1 MSKRGKISN
10 HGDLQDLVCDII
22 MSQKGV
28 FDEDEIVNQI
38 YNSERVDS
46 GYDSNALRKLVI
58 EKIQLLMR
66 LDDVKCSQEENK
78 YFVNWP
84 KNHRETCGFL

>member
-22 MSQKGV
+22 MSQKGL

-58 EKIQLLMR
+58 EKILLLMR
-66 LDDVKCSQEENK
+66 LDDVKYSQEENK

>member
-22 MSQKGV
+22 MSQKGL

-58 EKIQLLMR
+58 EKILLLMR
-66 LDDVKCSQEENK
+66 LDDVKYSQEENK
-78 YFVNWP
+78 YFVN
-84 KNHRETCGFL
+84 

>member
-22 MSQKGV
+22 MSQKGL

-46 GYDSNALRKLVI
+46 GYD
-58 EKIQLLMR
+58 
-66 LDDVKCSQEENK
+66 
-78 YFVNWP
+78 
-84 KNHRETCGFL
+84 

>member
-22 MSQKGV
+22 MSQKGL

-58 EKIQLLMR
+58 EKILLLMR
-66 LDDVKCSQEENK
+66 LDDVKYSQNK
-78 YFVNWP
+78 YFCN
-84 KNHRETCGFL
+84 

>member
-10 HGDLQDLVCDII
+10 HGDLQDFVCDII
-22 MSQKGV
+22 MSQKGL

-58 EKIQLLMR
+58 EKIHLLMK
-66 LDDVKCSQEENK
+66 LDDVKNSQEENK
-78 YFVNWP
+78 YFCN
-84 KNHRETCGFL
+84 

>member
-22 MSQKGV
+22 MSQKGL

-46 GYDSNALRKLVI
+46 GYDSNALRKLVKA
-58 EKIQLLMR
+58 KIQLLMR
-66 LDDVKCSQEENK
+66 LDDVKSQEEK
-78 YFVNWP
+78 YFVN
-84 KNHRETCGFL
+84 

>member
-1 MSKRGKISN
+1 MSTRGKISN

-22 MSQKGV
+22 MSQKGL

-58 EKIQLLMR
+58 EKIHLLMK
-66 LDDVKCSQEENK
+66 LDDVKNSQEENK
-78 YFVNWP
+78 YFCN
-84 KNHRETCGFL
+84 